1 MSRGYTSF
9 LNAEFAQ
16 VLVVYGMPGVG
27 KTTARD
33 ILQWLHCDVF
43 YKVIDTDDLFLTD
56 VRALMRY
63 IKDVVREG
71 TTAHP
76 VVVTNNWLLVE
87 ALVKLGSTLIASV
100 RWQLNTSACIR
111 KLSDMLIARAQQQD
125 KQQMST
131 ARALVEGWTHP
142 TCGTKVS
149 RLKSVIADQ
158 AAKSLAKPTCF
169 HGPSQDY
176 SPTEVMS
183 LWSSRKF
190 NQAVEAWEPVLNMAV
205 IDPTRRLGDAYTAC
219 LVALAVAMRWALELE
234 FRATGAA
241 DGLLGS
247 AMHESDEL
255 LERLAILEHLSSNG
269 TPPATFDVFFDTA
282 MKGGAYVYNG

>member
-9 LNAEFAQ
+9 LNTEFAQ

-71 TTAHP
+71 ATAHP
-76 VVVTNNWLLVE
+76 IVVTNNWLLVE
-87 ALVKLGSTLIASV
+87 ALVKLGSTLIASI

-111 KLSDMLIARAQQQD
+111 KLSEVLVARAQQQD
-125 KQQMST
+125 TQQMNI
-131 ARALVEGWTHP
+131 ARALAEGWAHP
-142 TCGTKVS
+142 TCDTRIGKL
-149 RLKSVIADQ
+149 RRVIADQ
-158 AAKSLAKPTCF
+158 AAKSFTKPACF
-169 HGPSQDY
+169 HGPSEDY

-190 NQAVEAWEPVLNMAV
+190 NQAVEAWEPVLNVSV
-205 IDPTRRLGDAYTAC
+205 IDPTRRIGDAYTAC
-219 LVALAVAMRWALELE
+219 LIALAIAIRWALELE

-255 LERLAILEHLSSNG
+255 LERLAILEHVSNG
-269 TPPATFDVFFDTA
+269 GTSPTTFDVFFDTS